1 MVFDGL
7 FNNVMQY
14 TFLSFRFNVYIVTPD
29 EVCTHN
35 TQKSEINGKISIIQH
50 TATQTLIKQ

>member
-14 TFLSFRFNVYIVTPD
+14 TFLFFRFSVYIVTPD
-29 EVCTHN
+29 EVYKQYT
-35 TQKSEINGKISIIQH
+35 KIGINGKISIIQH